1 MPAIFGAAV
10 NRIRISFFAV
20 LFLPQALLT
29 TRAAADDPPRDVT
42 LEAAHQ
48 AYEASDYSKAAQLLR
63 RAAEQNPRD
72 AEIDL
77 LLAKTYFES
86 QQYDAAIAS
95 AEKSVALEPQNS
107 VYHEWLGRVY
117 GEKADHAGMFSA
129 LSLAK
134 KARKEFERAV
144 QLDEKNFSAY
154 QALIEYDCSAP
165 SIAGGGEEKAVPEIA
180 RLAAMDAAE
189 GHYAQGNCR
198 RHKKDLAAANAE
210 FDKALA
216 LHPAS
221 PELIF
226 DIGDHAMKH
235 NQPERLLVVVTEGE
249 RVAPSDPRSEF
260 YRAVAWIMKS
270 EHPEDSERSLRDYL
284 KRAPLRNA
292 FPAPWRV
299 HEWLG
304 RLYENQQKTQAAIQE
319 YETALKLEP
328 KDKTAREALKRL
340 RKDAAS

>member
-1 MPAIFGAAV
+1 M
-10 NRIRISFFAV
+10 
-20 LFLPQALLT
+20 
-29 TRAAADDPPRDVT
+29 T

-48 AYEASDYSKAAQLLR
+48 AYEASDYPKAAQLLR
-63 RAAEQNPRD
+63 RAAEQNPSD

-86 QQYDAAIAS
+86 QQYDAAITS
-95 AEKSVALEPQNS
+95 AEKSVALAPQNS

-117 GEKADHAGMFSA
+117 GEKADHASMFSA

-165 SIAGGGEEKAVPEIA
+165 SIAGGGEDKAVPEIA

-189 GHYAQGNCR
+189 GHYAEGNCR

-216 LHPAS
+216 LHS
-221 PELIF
+221 TSRELIF

-235 NQPERLLVVVTEGE
+235 NQPEQLLVVATEGQ

-260 YRAVAWIMKS
+260 YRAVAWVMKS
-270 EHPEDSERSLRDYL
+270 EHPEDSERMLRDYL
-284 KRAPLRNA
+284 ERAPLRNA

>member
-10 NRIRISFFAV
+10 NRTRISLFAA
-20 LFLPQALLT
+20 LLLPQAFLD
-29 TRAAADDPPRDVT
+29 TRAAADDPPHDVT

-72 AEIDL
+72 AKIDL
-77 LLAKTYFES
+77 LLAKTYYES

-107 VYHEWLGRVY
+107 LYHEWLGRVY
-117 GEKADHAGMFSA
+117 GEKADHGSMFSA

-165 SIAGGGEEKAVPEIA
+165 SIAGGGEDKAVPEIA

-216 LHPAS
+216 LHPKS

-235 NQPERLLVVVTEGE
+235 NQPEQLLVVATEGE
-249 RVAPSDPRSEF
+249 RVAPSDSRSEF
-260 YRAVAWIMKS
+260 YRAVAWVMKS
-270 EHPEDSERSLRDYL
+270 ERPEDSDLILRHHPQRPPLLTSLPPPR
-284 KRAPLRNA
+284 
-292 FPAPWRV
+292 
-299 HEWLG
+299 
-304 RLYENQQKTQAAIQE
+304 
-319 YETALKLEP
+319 
-328 KDKTAREALKRL
+328 
-340 RKDAAS
+340 

>member
-1 MPAIFGAAV
+1 MPVIFGAAV

-77 LLAKTYFES
+77 LLAKTYYES

-328 KDKTAREALKRL
+328 KDKTAREGLKRL

>member
-1 MPAIFGAAV
+1 MPVISGAAV
-10 NRIRISFFAV
+10 NRIRISFFTV

-48 AYEASDYSKAAQLLR
+48 AYEASDYPKAAQLLR

-77 LLAKTYFES
+77 LLAKTYYES

-144 QLDEKNFSAY
+144 QLDERNFSAY

-165 SIAGGGEEKAVPEIA
+165 SIAGGGEDKAVPEIA

-216 LHPAS
+216 LHPSS

-235 NQPERLLVVVTEGE
+235 NQPEQLLVVATEGE
-249 RVAPSDPRSEF
+249 RAAPSDPRSEF
-260 YRAVAWIMKS
+260 YRAVAWVMKS
-270 EHPEDSERSLRDYL
+270 EHPEDSERMLRDYL
-284 KRAPLRNA
+284 KRAPLRNT
-292 FPAPWRV
+292 FPAPWRA

-328 KDKTAREALKRL
+328 KNKTAREGLKRL
-340 RKDAAS
+340 RKDVPS

>member
-10 NRIRISFFAV
+10 NRIKIALFAA
-20 LFLPQALLT
+20 LILPQAFLV
-29 TRAAADDPPRDVT
+29 TRAAADDPPRDAS
-42 LEAAHQ
+42 LDAAHQ
-48 AYEASDYSKAAQLLR
+48 AYEASDYSRAAQLLR
-63 RAAEQNPRD
+63 RAAEQTPRD

-77 LLAKTYFES
+77 LLAKTYYES
-86 QQYDAAIAS
+86 QQYDAAIVS
-95 AEKSVALEPQNS
+95 AERSVALEPGNS

-165 SIAGGGEEKAVPEIA
+165 SIAGGGEDKAAPEIA

-189 GHYAQGNCR
+189 GHYAEGNCR
-198 RHKKDLAAANAE
+198 RHKKDLAAANDE

-216 LHPAS
+216 LHPRS

-235 NQPERLLVVVTEGE
+235 NQPEQLLIVATEGE
-249 RVAPSDPRSEF
+249 RAAPSDPRSEF
-260 YRAVAWIMKS
+260 YRAVAWVMKS

-284 KRAPLRNA
+284 KRAPLRNT
-292 FPAPWRV
+292 FPAPWRI

-328 KDKTAREALKRL
+328 KNKTAREALKRL
-340 RKDAAS
+340 RKDVPT